1 MWIGFLRENKM
12 KFFGIKWL
20 NELIKV
26 LGVYYFYDQKLL
38 YEKNFI
44 ENLDSV
50 KKFINIWFVR
60 GFFFYGKVII
70 IKFLIVLKFVYVSLL
85 LIIFKGVI

>member
-1 MWIGFLRENKM
+1 MWIGFLRENKT